1 MDNALL
7 ALSLKDDD
15 DAPFNLPDFP
25 QFYATERNACSL
37 IGRLL
42 NPRFQNMANLILDMP
57 RKWQKVNRVRG
68 IALTKERFQFIFSHA
83 NDLQD
88 VLDKGMQTH
97 NDWGLAIERWVET
110 PPPGYLQSVSI
121 WVRISNIPVNHYT
134 KPAITELGELIG
146 HVEVVAFDPEKS
158 QRQDYVRVK
167 INIEVTKPLKKSRV
181 LNLPGGGQTT
191 IYYFYEKVQK
201 RCTECQRL
209 THAKEHCPLLAY
221 KQNMRAVEATKNRLS
236 PSTSNHTFLSEG
248 DPLFGVLHEDQVGI
262 NPLSGR
268 PRIAPEI
275 LQEMRNYLLASS
287 KEERHVR
294 EQRVIFSV
302 KEAEKNPITQKAM
315 LQLIP
320 PPIFTTNLDK
330 GKGIVFDF
338 EKASSEPETNSQPQ
352 KLMASAISAGQLLNN
367 PINNVFCRL
376 SLPPV
381 LMPSTQI
388 SNLSFSG
395 GSNISIPTE
404 KPKRKSGRY
413 KRIPKTPKKMTKATD
428 ETMASTSEV
437 VIPSKKRKAEN
448 DLFGSFRTDKKN
460 AQNSPQDGLLKNK
473 EGFQLVVASKAA
485 KGNASEM
492 VPHEGPSKP

>member
-1 MDNALL
+1 MSSEMDNALL

-236 PSTSNHTFLSEG
+236 LLLLPTIPSSLKVILCLESYMRIKLVLILS
-248 DPLFGVLHEDQVGI
+248 PVVLALLRRFFKKCGI
-262 NPLSGR
+262 
-268 PRIAPEI
+268 I
-275 LQEMRNYLLASS
+275 
-287 KEERHVR
+287 
-294 EQRVIFSV
+294 
-302 KEAEKNPITQKAM
+302 
-315 LQLIP
+315 
-320 PPIFTTNLDK
+320 
-330 GKGIVFDF
+330 
-338 EKASSEPETNSQPQ
+338 
-352 KLMASAISAGQLLNN
+352 
-367 PINNVFCRL
+367 
-376 SLPPV
+376 SLPQV
-381 LMPSTQI
+381 
-388 SNLSFSG
+388 
-395 GSNISIPTE
+395 
-404 KPKRKSGRY
+404 
-413 KRIPKTPKKMTKATD
+413 
-428 ETMASTSEV
+428 
-437 VIPSKKRKAEN
+437 KKRGM
-448 DLFGSFRTDKKN
+448 LGSR
-460 AQNSPQDGLLKNK
+460 
-473 EGFQLVVASKAA
+473 E
-485 KGNASEM
+485 
-492 VPHEGPSKP
+492 